1 MLATEGEYGSCASPR
16 APMAAWAVSVVA
28 AAEPNVEQNVELI
41 VEPNGELVVE
51 LVVEPVVELV
61 VEQVVELVVEL
72 VARLMGSSDYQG
84 ADGAYWRRLSVPV
97 GG

>member
-51 LVVEPVVELV
+51 LVI
-61 VEQVVELVVEL
+61 ELVVEL

>member
-1 MLATEGEYGSCASPR
+1 MPATEGD
-16 APMAAWAVSVVA
+16 MAAWAVSVVA
-28 AAEPNVEQNVELI
+28 AAEPNAELIVKLI

-51 LVVEPVVELV
+51 LVVEPVVELVVELV

>member
-1 MLATEGEYGSCASPR
+1 
-16 APMAAWAVSVVA
+16 MAAWAVSVVA
-28 AAEPNVEQNVELI
+28 AAEPNAELIVELI
-41 VEPNGELVVE
+41 VEPNAEPNAAELVVE
-51 LVVEPVVELV
+51 LVI
-61 VEQVVELVVEL
+61 ELVVEL

>member
-1 MLATEGEYGSCASPR
+1 MSAG
-16 APMAAWAVSVVA
+16 AVSVVA
-28 AAEPNVEQNVELI
+28 AAEPNVEPNVELI

-51 LVVEPVVELV
+51 LVI
-61 VEQVVELVVEL
+61 ELVVEL